1 MTLTIRNADEDLLS
15 KLEKIIFPRKDIVIE
30 TYDDEPNEITV
41 AAMLEGER
49 IANDPSVKGY
59 TNLNE
64 LWADLE
70 K

>member
-30 TYDDEPNEITV
+30 TYADEPNEITV

-59 TNLNE
+59 TNLNA